1 MHSWIENNRET
12 IVGILLGMTT
22 VATAFATFA
31 GGLWNST
38 SVANYSKAI
47 AEINHANTSYLEYS
61 QSFLQQQLLE
71 LQMELQQKTDA
82 EINLASKTIEQETN
96 ALKKEYED
104 SGEQAEILMQKA
116 DSANGANDK
125 FALASA
131 LYAIVLFL
139 GSMSLLV
146 HSMRSKIL
154 YSTLAACLFIVVF
167 SWMIFLPMPSL

>member
-1 MHSWIENNRET
+1 MRAWIENNRET

-82 EINLASKTIEQETN
+82 EIDLASKSIEQET
-96 ALKKEYED
+96 AVLRKEYEE
-104 SGEQAEILMQKA
+104 SGAESIQLMEKA
-116 DSANGANDK
+116 DSANNANDK

-146 HSMRSKIL
+146 QSRKSKIF
-154 YSTLAACLFIVVF
+154 YSMLAICLFIGVF
-167 SWMIFLPMPSL
+167 TWMLFLPMPSL